1 MNDEVLV
8 RLDRIA
14 ALLSLAF
21 HDEIQNAL
29 ADIRKDPLSAAL
41 LDAAEID
48 WIKSRPL
55 QDAVTT
61 ATKAATRTLQRRL
74 NELVSRQL
82 IEVRG
87 STSTTEYRTRRL

>member
-1 MNDEVLV
+1 MNDEVLA

-14 ALLSLAF
+14 TLLALAF
-21 HDEIQNAL
+21 HDQIQAAL
-29 ADIRKDPLSAAL
+29 TQIREDPVSAAL
-41 LDAAEID
+41 LDAAELD
-48 WIKSRPL
+48 WIKSRAL
-55 QDAVTT
+55 QDAAAK

-87 STSTTEYRTRRL
+87 STSSTEYRTRRL